1 MQFLICFPKNDQ
13 FPFLKIIRKK
23 GCKHVLLK
31 EEGQV
36 LASSGLEMEKGL
48 KLPIE
53 A

>member
-1 MQFLICFPKNDQ
+1 MQAC
-13 FPFLKIIRKK
+13 
-23 GCKHVLLK
+23 VLK
-31 EEGQV
+31 EESQV

>member
-1 MQFLICFPKNDQ
+1 
-13 FPFLKIIRKK
+13 
-23 GCKHVLLK
+23 VLLK

-36 LASSGLEMEKGL
+36 LASSGLEMKKGL